1 MSVTNG
7 FRLMALCLALVVL
20 TGCAKIR
27 VIDSRPQVEFAERRS
42 DYLMAGTF
50 SAETRSALFALGKD
64 ADECESSPPDCM
76 SKLRKLT
83 DPGADTTLAILA
95 ELSIARALQAEQES
109 RGSASDE
116 VIAYYLDAARFAYAF
131 LFLGD
136 RPPGDRALEN
146 RQTQVRDYYNLATE
160 RVAVLAF
167 QRTRGP
173 NAPVVPVEGTVLGF
187 GEWRI
192 KLGQVEVRLPIGAER
207 LDSIISPSRLQ
218 IRGLQNIYRK
228 DGLGAEL
235 VSVWTGDPMVQQE
248 ARMREIGVSAA
259 TVLLEFEGDRLEDL
273 LSRQEVSLRILDP
286 YATRTTLV
294 HGRDVRVAANF
305 SAPFAV
311 WLARG
316 DFQRRALLGTLGRD
330 PSLTRPRVHL
340 MQPYDPDR
348 FTVVLLHGLASGP
361 KTWANVANEL
371 FGDTILRDY
380 YQLWQVEYPTNVPI
394 AINHVDI
401 RRALEQ
407 TIAQL
412 DPERDARATREMML
426 IGHSMGG
433 VLARLVIVEADDDVW
448 PETLGIFLDSKRR
461 AALTPLDPDLQ
472 LETLGILPDSQWR
485 AELGPFETYFQ
496 FEPLESVGRAI
507 FLASPHAGTPFA
519 GNWLSRMVISLI
531 LLPMDTLYRIAAAA
545 DAVEADAPE
554 IAASLRTNVTA
565 IHQLNSSSLFLQGT
579 SRLDIAP
586 GIPYHS
592 IIARRNLRGPLE
604 TSNDGVVPFTSAY
617 LPGAT
622 STLVVNAGHGV
633 HQMSEAIVEVRR
645 ILHLHLEELG
655 VLEGY

>member
-20 TGCAKIR
+20 TGCANIR

-64 ADECESSPPDCM
+64 AEECASSPPDCM

-116 VIAYYLDAARFAYAF
+116 VIAHYLDAARFAYAF

-136 RPPGDRALEN
+136 RPLGDRALEN

-160 RVAVLAF
+160 RVAVLIF

-173 NAPVVPVEGTVLGF
+173 NAPVIPVEGRVLGF
-187 GEWRI
+187 GEWSV
-192 KLGQVEVRLPIGAER
+192 KLGQVGVRLPIGAER
-207 LDSIISPSRLQ
+207 LDSIVSPSRLQ
-218 IRGLQNIYRK
+218 IRGLQNIYRE

-235 VSVWTGDPMVQQE
+235 VAVWTGDPAVQQE
-248 ARMREIGVSAA
+248 AQMHEIGVSAA
-259 TVLLEFEGDRLEDL
+259 TVLLDFEGERLEEV

-286 YATRTTLV
+286 YAARTTLV
-294 HGRDVRVAANF
+294 HGRSVRVAANF

-311 WLARG
+311 WLTRG

-348 FTVVLLHGLASGP
+348 FTVILLHGLASGP

-380 YQLWQVEYPTNVPI
+380 YQLWQVEYPTNMPI
-394 AINHVDI
+394 AFNHVDI
-401 RRALEQ
+401 RRTLEQ
-407 TIAQL
+407 TFAQL

-433 VLARLVIVEADDDVW
+433 VIARLLILKANDDIW
-448 PETLGIFLDSKRR
+448 
-461 AALTPLDPDLQ
+461 
-472 LETLGILPDSQWR
+472 LETLGILPDSPQR
-485 AELGPFETYFQ
+485 AALAPMEPYVQ
-496 FEPLESVGRAI
+496 FEPLEGVGRAV
-507 FLASPHAGTPFA
+507 FQASPHAGTPFA
-519 GNWLSRMVISLI
+519 ANWLSRVVMSLI
-531 LLPMDTLYRIAAAA
+531 LLPVDTLYRIAAVA
-545 DAVEADAPE
+545 DAVEANAPE
-554 IAASLRTNVTA
+554 IAANLRTNVTA
-565 IHQLNSSSLFLQGT
+565 IHQLNSLNPFLQAT

-586 GIPYHS
+586 DIPYHS
-592 IIARRNLRGPLE
+592 VIARRSLRGPLE
-604 TSNDGVVPFTSAY
+604 TSSDGVVPFTSAY

-633 HQMSEAIVEVRR
+633 HQMSEAIVEIRR